1 MSASKKLFTPAE
13 VEILSSNP
21 YTLSVTSK
29 TIRFTLAF
37 KQAFWTKRQAGER
50 LQDIYRDLGYDPG
63 ILGDVRIKTIAKE
76 GLHENNSQ
84 QAYRPDQVDYS
95 GRPQNEAMVRMQH
108 EILYLRQELEFIKKI
123 IKPET
128 SGGQEK

>member
-37 KQAFWTKRQAGER
+37 KQAFWTKR
-50 LQDIYRDLGYDPG
+50 
-63 ILGDVRIKTIAKE
+63 
-76 GLHENNSQ
+76 
-84 QAYRPDQVDYS
+84 
-95 GRPQNEAMVRMQH
+95 
-108 EILYLRQELEFIKKI
+108 
-123 IKPET
+123 
-128 SGGQEK
+128 

>member
-37 KQAFWTKRQAGER
+37 KQAFWTKRLDMKSR
-50 LQDIYRDLGYDPG
+50 
-63 ILGDVRIKTIAKE
+63 V
-76 GLHENNSQ
+76 H
-84 QAYRPDQVDYS
+84 
-95 GRPQNEAMVRMQH
+95 RMG
-108 EILYLRQELEFIKKI
+108 F
-123 IKPET
+123 
-128 SGGQEK
+128 